1 MSERWSFCTE
11 YIYCSECAKA
21 VRETAERV
29 LDFSQTNRG
38 LAEFQTTAIVAGFGG
53 GLGPS
58 EPRRA
63 MYVFVEA
70 LRPVICHSVR
80 LMAFYDGD
88 THEFFRIEREERK

>member
-38 LAEFQTTAIVAGFGG
+38 LAEFQTTAIIAGFGG

-58 EPRRA
+58 EPPAYMRA
-63 MYVFVEA
+63 FTEA
-70 LRPVICHSVR
+70 LRPVICHPVR
-80 LMAFYDGD
+80 LIAFYDD
-88 THEFFRIEREERK
+88 ESHEFFRIEKDAK